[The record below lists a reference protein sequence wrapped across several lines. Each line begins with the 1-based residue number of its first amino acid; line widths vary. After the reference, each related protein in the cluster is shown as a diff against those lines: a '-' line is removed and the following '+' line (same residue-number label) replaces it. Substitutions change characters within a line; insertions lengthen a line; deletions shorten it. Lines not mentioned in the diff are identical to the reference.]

1 MSRRLAIVALGTL
14 LGCTACGFK
23 GPLRLPRRNGTAVR
37 PAATAAPA
45 AQSSPA
51 PRKSEGKKT
60 GTGAATTP

>member
-1 MSRRLAIVALGTL
+1 MSSRLAIVALGTL

-37 PAATAAPA
+37 PAATAPA

-51 PRKSEGKKT
+51 SRKSERGKT
-60 GTGAATTP
+60 GTGAARRP